1 MKPRFGFG
9 ALLLAILGGL
19 ELLWTLS
26 PPSAAWVEQVYSRGL
41 YPLIAAVLVPV
52 SSFFPFSLTGASLLL
67 LFAWAVFS
75 LLRSWRGRSVRAWL
89 GLWVGRVAA
98 AAIITY
104 GLFLLLWG
112 ANYQRQPIETLLGLE
127 TVSARPVTS
136 AEVEAFTAQ
145 LDSILQRTAPQLG
158 RRDGRRAL
166 SSLEASLERTV
177 AAIDGHAPTLPRR
190 VKLLPPGTLLS
201 FGYAGITSPFWL
213 EPHVD
218 GGLPEVARLA
228 VSVHELAH
236 VAGFAGEADAD
247 TVAML
252 AGLHA
257 SDPYARY
264 AVALRLFGEA
274 SAQLPEDVARKF
286 YAALP
291 EVARVDFH
299 TVQRAEARYYSPV
312 FAAPTNA
319 IYDRYLK
326 SQRVVR
332 GVGDYSRTITL
343 LILAERKGYTLDKA
357 GGRTPPYESSTFDL
371 RSSIP

>member
-1 MKPRFGFG
+1 MADVRLRFGV
-9 ALLLAILGGL
+9 LWAILGGL

-52 SSFFPFSLTGASLLL
+52 SGFFSFSLTGLSLLL
-67 LFAWAVFS
+67 FSAWAVFS
-75 LLRSWRGRSVRAWL
+75 LLRSWRGRGFRAWL
-89 GLWVGRVAA
+89 GLWVRR
-98 AAIITY
+98 AAIAAIVIY

-127 TVSARPVTS
+127 SVSARPVTS
-136 AEVEAFTAQ
+136 AEVEALTAQ
-145 LDSILQRTAPQLG
+145 FVSILQQTAPQLG
-158 RRDGRRAL
+158 QRDGRRAL
-166 SSLEASLERTV
+166 LSLEASLERTV
-177 AAIDGHAPTLPRR
+177 KAIDGHSPTLPQW
-190 VKLLPPGTLLS
+190 VKLLPPGMLLR

-236 VAGFAGEADAD
+236 ASGFAGEADAD

-257 SDPYARY
+257 RDPYARY

-274 SAQLPEDVARKF
+274 VAQLPAGVARKF
-286 YAALP
+286 YEELPGAARIDL
-291 EVARVDFH
+291 H
-299 TVQRAEARYYSPV
+299 TIQHAEARYYSPV
-312 FAAPTNA
+312 PAALTNA
-319 IYDRYLK
+319 LYGRYLK
-326 SQRVVR
+326 SQRVTR
-332 GVGDYSRTITL
+332 GVKDYSRTITL
-343 LILAERKGYTLDKA
+343 LVLAKRKGYALGVGMGAKTSLL
-357 GGRTPPYESSTFDL
+357 PSSA
-371 RSSIP
+371 P